1 MMMREDYKAEAA
13 QLALTHV
20 TSGMMLGLGTGST
33 AKYFIE
39 GLGKMLGQGELTE
52 IRGVATSRGSEAQAR
67 ALGIELV
74 ELTGEPLDLA
84 VDGMDEID
92 NNLNAVKGLGGALTR
107 EKIVESC
114 ARVFILIGD
123 ETKQVRYIGEK
134 APIPIEIV
142 PFGWQA
148 TLKKL
153 AQLDMVLE
161 RRMADKEPFVTDNG
175 NFILHGRLEGR
186 ADPHQLAK
194 AISLTPGV
202 VEHGLF
208 LNMASCAYIAGREGV
223 KKLERQGAQ
232 R

>member
-1 MMMREDYKAEAA
+1 MLEDFKAEAA
-13 QLALTHV
+13 ELALSQV
-20 TSGMMLGLGTGST
+20 KSGMLLGLGTGST

-39 GLGKMLGQGELTE
+39 GLGRKLGQGELSD
-52 IRGVATSRGSEAQAR
+52 IRGVATSKGSEAQAR
-67 ALGIELV
+67 ALGIDLI

-84 VDGMDEID
+84 VDGMDEVD
-92 NNLNAVKGLGGALTR
+92 DNLNAVKGLGGALTR

-114 ARVFILIGD
+114 AKVFILIGD
-123 ETKQVRYIGEK
+123 ETKRVNYIGEK
-134 APIPIEIV
+134 APVPIEIV

-161 RRMADKEPFVTDNG
+161 RRMAEENPFITDNG
-175 NFILHGRLEGR
+175 NFIVHGRVQR
-186 ADPHQLAK
+186 QTDPHALAK

-232 R
+232 Q

>member
-1 MMMREDYKAEAA
+1 MLEDFKAEAA
-13 QLALTHV
+13 ELALSQV
-20 TSGMMLGLGTGST
+20 KSGMLLGLGTGST

-39 GLGKMLGQGELTE
+39 GLGRKLGQGELSD
-52 IRGVATSRGSEAQAR
+52 IRGVATSKGSEAQAR
-67 ALGIELV
+67 ALGIDLI

-84 VDGMDEID
+84 VDGMDEVD
-92 NNLNAVKGLGGALTR
+92 DNLNAVKGLGGALTR

-114 ARVFILIGD
+114 AKVFILIGD
-123 ETKQVRYIGEK
+123 ETKRVNYIGEK
-134 APIPIEIV
+134 APVPIEIV

-161 RRMADKEPFVTDNG
+161 RRMMEENPFITDNG
-175 NFILHGRLEGR
+175 NFIVHGRVR
-186 ADPHQLAK
+186 RQTDPYALAK

-232 R
+232 Q